1 MIQLLNIRIR
11 YSEMSSRDTFT
22 AEVPREIEKDES
34 FKDWE
39 DDLDGSLLIKLEAA
53 IEKIENEGVVTS
65 AKDLGEGLYEKKW

>member
-1 MIQLLNIRIR
+1 
-11 YSEMSSRDTFT
+11 MSSRDTFT